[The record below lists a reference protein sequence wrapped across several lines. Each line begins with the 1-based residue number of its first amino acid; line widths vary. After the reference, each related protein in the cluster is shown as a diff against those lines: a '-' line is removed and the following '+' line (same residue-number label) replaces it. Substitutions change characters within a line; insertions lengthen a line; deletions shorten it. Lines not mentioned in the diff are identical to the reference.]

1 MHQQGDCETTMTT
14 FVKGSAKAF
23 YAGIVAG
30 LTAAIANASNGYTV
44 EEWLGTALA
53 VVTGFGGV
61 YWITNTGPK
70 APNNPEPVPEAEGPP
85 RW

>member
-1 MHQQGDCETTMTT
+1 MN
-14 FVKGSAKAF
+14 FLKGAAKAF

-30 LTAAIANASNGYTV
+30 LTAAIANASNGYTL

-61 YWITNTGPK
+61 YWITNSGPL
-70 APNNPEPVPEAEGPP
+70 APPGPEKDPEPVPVQDPFPGLEGP
-85 RW
+85 

>member
-1 MHQQGDCETTMTT
+1 MTN
-14 FVKGSAKAF
+14 FVKGSAKAI
-23 YAGIVAG
+23 YAGVVAG

-53 VVTGFGGV
+53 AITGFGGV

-70 APNNPEPVPEAEGPP
+70 APDNVHPVPVGEDQPGG
-85 RW
+85 